1 MRPDLD
7 LPVPDLAA
15 LDPVHLIGVGGAG
28 MSGIALLLARRGLTV
43 SGSDARDSRS
53 LAALRGQGIAVHVGH
68 DPSRLDGVRAVVVSS
83 AVRESN
89 PELARARADGL
100 LVLHRSQA
108 LGALAAGHRVTAVAG
123 TNGKTTTTAMLTA
136 VLRHAAASPSY
147 SIGGELIAT
156 GTNAGA
162 GQGEDF
168 VLEADESDGS
178 FVVYHPDVAVV
189 TNVQADHLDHYH
201 DAAGVQRGFEE
212 FVRSIRH
219 GGVLVSSADD
229 EGAARLTGPA
239 VEHGLRVVTFGEADG
254 ADVRVSDLRLEAG
267 TALRLTVAGP
277 EPSAVTHEV
286 RLGVPGRHNALNAAA
301 AVAAALQLGVSVEE
315 AIAGVESFTGTR
327 RRFEARG
334 RAGGVQ
340 VFDDYAHNPAKVAAA
355 VQTGR
360 QVVGT
365 GGRLVVLFQPHL
377 FSRTRDFAD
386 QFGAALGGADEVL
399 VMDVYAARE
408 DPLPGVSGE
417 LVSRAVPLPADR
429 VRFLPGALGVDGV
442 VDAVCARV
450 RPGDVLLTVGA
461 GDVTALAGLVLGRL
475 GQGDGTATD
484 GAS

>member
-28 MSGIALLLARRGLTV
+28 MSGIALLLARRGLAV

-53 LAALRGQGIAVHVGH
+53 LAVLRGQGIAVHVGH
-68 DPSRLDGVRAVVVSS
+68 DPGRLDGVRAVVVSS

-108 LGALAAGHRVTAVAG
+108 LAALAAGRRVTAVAG

-286 RLGVPGRHNALNAAA
+286 RLGVPGA
-301 AVAAALQLGVSVEE
+301 QPP
-315 AIAGVESFTGTR
+315 AGVDTYPAPR

-365 GGRLVVLFQPHL
+365 GGRLVVLFQPHR